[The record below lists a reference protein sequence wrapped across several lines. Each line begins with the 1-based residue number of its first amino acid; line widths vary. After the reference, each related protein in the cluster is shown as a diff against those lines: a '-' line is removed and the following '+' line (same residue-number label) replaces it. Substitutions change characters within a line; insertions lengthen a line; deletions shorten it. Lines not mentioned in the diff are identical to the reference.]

1 MTQPAKHIARAG
13 FLLPGTIS
21 VGALARS
28 GQAGSISFALG
39 NRFRPAEDAHPR
51 SKTDTGTLGQGFH
64 AQFSRRCGYQ
74 ISGPCVAVPPVKE
87 AGDMATEKTPT
98 DWEAI
103 EREYR
108 GGQLSVAE
116 IGRKFGVSHTAIQ
129 KKAKKRNWARDLT
142 ERVKSEIAAR
152 MVAEGL
158 QPAREAATI
167 EHSVQ
172 RGVMILTGQRGRIGR
187 TSEIVAKL
195 LEELHDTTD
204 NLAEIEDAIHD
215 ETEDDESGKR
225 RARMLAAVAL
235 PSRSAVVNNLTQSLK
250 TLIALERQAYNLGDA
265 GDPDESAS
273 TRAVLDR
280 LNGDQRK
287 QLRAIALA
295 ASQRSDDDTSG
306 A

>member
-1 MTQPAKHIARAG
+1 
-13 FLLPGTIS
+13 
-21 VGALARS
+21 
-28 GQAGSISFALG
+28 
-39 NRFRPAEDAHPR
+39 
-51 SKTDTGTLGQGFH
+51 
-64 AQFSRRCGYQ
+64 
-74 ISGPCVAVPPVKE
+74 
-87 AGDMATEKTPT
+87 MATEKTPT